1 MGDLLTPV
9 QTTRKVKS
17 NVEKFETLSLNDQPH
32 PPVEVIQVSSNRRNG
47 GPTKHT
53 KHKKQ
58 DSAAFLQKTYL
69 QNDSSSETLPEDAK
83 EILKSQPDH
92 EDFLAVLQYLQ
103 FGIEGKQDFNI
114 RASGQKAS
122 QILNILVTVT
132 IPDRW
137 ANLNTKPISKQDRE
151 AKSVLL
157 SCLTCVAGLGAL
169 HAQIK
174 RLTGLA
180 MSTNTAQSLV
190 LKDSI
195 DVLAAVLDPSSFID
209 AVLGDTLKLNIK
221 PTQRAVLWQ
230 ELCSFVAGGKILS
243 AVAQALPLTDSGK
256 DGEKTAGWLGDGN
269 QYSKWLARNICHAAT
284 KFAVVQGEAWAML
297 AQLMKRGLSLGHSG
311 KSTLFCLGTAGQSWL
326 IQSTTLDLTL
336 SNSSLLRG

>member
-17 NVEKFETLSLNDQPH
+17 NVEKFETLSLSDQPA
-32 PPVEVIQVSSNRRNG
+32 PLELIQVSSNRQDRG
-47 GPTKHT
+47 VSKHT

-58 DSAAFLQKTYL
+58 DSAPFLQQTYL
-69 QNDSSSETLPEDAK
+69 QSDSSSETLPEDAR

-92 EDFLAVLQYLQ
+92 EDYLAVLQYLQ
-103 FGIEGKQDFNI
+103 FGIEGKQDFNV
-114 RASGQKAS
+114 RASGPKAS
-122 QILNILVTVT
+122 QILNVLVTVT

-137 ANLNTKPISKQDRE
+137 ASLNTKPVSRQDKE
-151 AKSVLL
+151 AKGMLL

-180 MSTNTAQSLV
+180 MSAKTAPSLV

-209 AVLGDTLKLNIK
+209 AVLGDALKLNVK

-243 AVAQALPLTDSGK
+243 AVSQALPLTESGK
-256 DGEKTAGWLGDGN
+256 DEERTAGWLGDGN

-284 KFAVVQGEAWAML
+284 KFAVIQGDAWPML

-311 KSTLFCLGTAGQSWL
+311 KSTLFYLITAGRSWL
-326 IQSTTLDLTL
+326 TQSTKLNLAF
-336 SNSSLLRG
+336 SNSSLSYS